1 MNQQHD
7 SLLFRIPCELRDEIY
22 HYCVLEEDGYHHEST
37 SEKLRLANRDPIN
50 LALQYT
56 CKKAFEEI
64 AGLALKTNTITFRTM
79 LDVPEPGR
87 NFSKAACWDHVLRER
102 ERPLQRMFCWSYTPV
117 TLERCAEYMEE
128 VEWAHRM
135 DGWSAMVGE

>member
-87 NFSKAACWDHVLRER
+87 TSRKPRVGIMSYAKEKDHCSVCSAGHILRSR
-102 ERPLQRMFCWSYTPV
+102 SRV
-117 TLERCAEYMEE
+117 CAN
-128 VEWAHRM
+128 
-135 DGWSAMVGE
+135 